1 MTTPDATRHG
11 PLALAMTALRRLLSP
26 AFWLVAA
33 LVVLLEEWLWEPI
46 RRLMAGFSTLPLVR
60 HLSAGIARL
69 PARWAAVVFLGPVLA
84 LVPFK
89 LAGLWLIAHGQLA
102 LGLAVFIVAKLLGT
116 ALFAWL
122 FSLTRPTL
130 LGVPWF
136 ARLYAWV
143 LGVRDTVHHWLHR
156 QQAYRLARL
165 QLRRLRRKLRRWSRH
180 RAAGS

>member
-1 MTTPDATRHG
+1 MTKPESPSRG
-11 PLALAMTALRRLLSP
+11 PLKLTITALRRLLSP
-26 AFWLVAA
+26 LFWFVAA

-46 RRLMAGFSTLPLVR
+46 RRLMARFATLPLVR
-60 HLSAGIARL
+60 GLSAGIARL

-89 LAGLWLIAHGQLA
+89 LTGLWLIAHGQLA
-102 LGLAVFIVAKLLGT
+102 LGLSVFIAAKLLGT

-143 LGVRDTVHHWLHR
+143 LGVRDTVHHWLRR
-156 QQAYRLARL
+156 QRTYRLARYW
-165 QLRRLRRKLRRWSRH
+165 LRRLKRWLPRRRLSR
-180 RAAGS
+180 AGG